1 MESLQVRLPDLKP
14 KNFNSIPRL
23 GFSITKNKLFY
34 GPDQPELSFYET
46 KIIEQEFGLDYF
58 LPTKPNAPNLV
69 FIHGAGGDKTQWEKQ
84 RNFFQQHGWG
94 VISLSL
100 PSHGQSSPSES
111 LNLDDYVKTVYE
123 IIINQNLEN
132 VILIGHSMGGAIALQ
147 FTLQHPGPIINK
159 LILNLRN

>member
-58 LPTKPNAPNLV
+58 LPTSLELRIAQKKLNFEIYEGTITDSLV
-69 FIHGAGGDKTQWEKQ
+69 NFPSPFWRHYYSRMIRNPSLETREGIYPLLLEKTIIVEKNGDYFIEGGERPET
-84 RNFFQQHGWG
+84 
-94 VISLSL
+94 
-100 PSHGQSSPSES
+100 
-111 LNLDDYVKTVYE
+111 LDDY
-123 IIINQNLEN
+123 L
-132 VILIGHSMGGAIALQ
+132 
-147 FTLQHPGPIINK
+147 
-159 LILNLRN
+159 